1 MHAGPNPSSTDERGD
16 DRGPATIL
24 VVEDEDALRLL
35 IARMLAA
42 EGYVTLTAT
51 DGRDALRVL
60 AEHEGSVDL
69 VVTDMVMPVMD
80 GGRLAAELL
89 RRTPGQRILC
99 MSAYAPSELTDLGL
113 ESPDA
118 PFLRKPF
125 MPAQLYRQVRLA
137 LAAIPEA
144 P

>member
-1 MHAGPNPSSTDERGD
+1 MDSRT
-16 DRGPATIL
+16 PATIL
-24 VVEDEDALRLL
+24 VVDDEESLRAL

-42 EGYVTLTAT
+42 EGYATLQAS

-69 VVTDMVMPVMD
+69 VVIDMVMPVMD
-80 GGRLAAELL
+80 GAQLAAELL

-99 MSAYAPSELTDLGL
+99 MSAYAPSELSDLGL

-125 MPAQLYRQVRLA
+125 MPAQLYRQVRDA

-144 P
+144 S